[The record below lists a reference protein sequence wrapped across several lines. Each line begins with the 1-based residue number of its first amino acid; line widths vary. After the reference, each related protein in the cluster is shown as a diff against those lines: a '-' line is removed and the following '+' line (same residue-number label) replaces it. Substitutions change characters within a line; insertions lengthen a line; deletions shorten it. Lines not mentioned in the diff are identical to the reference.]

1 MVNYYNNV
9 LLQQIT
15 LTSESAQEQLSL
27 DAASKLFRIYSSFIS
42 CDTLSDLL
50 RQHATDFKEQVD
62 IEILSLVLFQNGLL
76 SQQDMQQLQLPTMTE
91 SKKLDYVYLKM
102 VRLGE
107 EDYKKFL
114 RCLKDPYASQHDG
127 HLKLHDMLSTSQQ

>member
-1 MVNYYNNV
+1 MVINNV

-27 DAASKLFRIYSSFIS
+27 DAASKLFRMYSPLVS
-42 CDTLSDLL
+42 CDTLPDIL
-50 RQHATDFKEQVD
+50 RQHGINFKQLVH
-62 IEILSLVLFQNGLL
+62 IEILTLVLFQNGLL
-76 SQQDMQQLQLPTMTE
+76 SQQDMEHLQLPTMTE

-114 RCLKDPYASQHDG
+114 SCLKDPYAIEHDG
-127 HLKLHDMLSTSQQ
+127 HIKLHDILSTSQQ